1 MTFYR
6 IGPAWIFFL
15 LVMSGLR
22 AAAPADAVWRLMP
35 IGDSITEGGS
45 TFVNYRPLLAEKLRA
60 AGFVFA
66 FVGTRGAPPLLHEG
80 YGGKTIEFLANT
92 VPAHFA
98 ETPADIILL
107 HAGHNHFYEEKPIP
121 SIVAA
126 TERLIGAVRAIN
138 PRVITLVAQ
147 VIPSGKLPKYA
158 YIPELNRALA
168 KLVSRLHSNV
178 QPVILVDQATH
189 FDWKTDTITDRVHP
203 NAAGAAKMAEAWSIG
218 LQPFLRQ
225 TQPAVR

>member
-1 MTFYR
+1 MIFYR
-6 IGPAWIFFL
+6 FNKVWIFSL
-15 LVMSGLR
+15 LLICAMH
-22 AAAPADAVWRLMP
+22 AATPADAVWRLMP

-45 TFVNYRPLLAEKLRA
+45 TFANYRPLLAEKLRA

-80 YGGKTIEFLANT
+80 YGGKTTEFIAHT

-98 ETPADIILL
+98 KSPADIILL
-107 HAGHNHFYEEKPIP
+107 HAGHNHFSEEKPIL

-126 TERLIGAVRAIN
+126 TERLIGAVRMIN
-138 PRVITLVAQ
+138 PHVIVLVAQ
-147 VIPSGKLPKYA
+147 VIPSAKLPKYA
-158 YIPELNRALA
+158 YIPELNLALA
-168 KLVSRLHSNV
+168 KLVSRLHSNA

-189 FDWKTDTITDRVHP
+189 FDWKTDTIADRVHP
-203 NAAGAAKMAEAWSIG
+203 NAAGAAKMAEVWSTA

-225 TQPAVR
+225 PPPFAR